1 MVLLS
6 KIRIKSL
13 KNLIIIRIALVIKY
27 LITSFWDCKN
37 RSVKIKKE
45 IEGRLKKVV
54 KLRNW

>member
-13 KNLIIIRIALVIKY
+13 KNLIIIRIVLVVKY

-37 RSVKIKKE
+37 RSMKIKKE
-45 IEGRLKKVV
+45 IEGRLTED
-54 KLRNW
+54 